1 MRILLY
7 SIFFLLFGWNVNGQI
22 VINEISY
29 NPPEVGTDSLEYIE
43 LYNAGDIAVDITGWH
58 FLAGVEDTFPSVVLA
73 PDEYFVTAV
82 SASAM
87 MNVFHINVHQWSAG
101 ALNNGGEKIV
111 LADAFNNPVDS
122 VLYDDADPWPV
133 EADGSGPSL
142 ELIDPFLDNNDGANW
157 QFSGGATG
165 VIIEGNEVKGTPGA
179 ENSGGGTAGPAVTVL
194 AENLQFIPQHV
205 VIPVGDSV
213 RWVNQEPVEHN
224 VNGSQGI
231 YPDNP
236 ESFFSGLP
244 APGPWQFDY
253 EFNIDGLYDYQCD
266 PHVFSGMTGTVA
278 VYDPNG
284 YTPFPLLHLRLTDGI
299 NGQHIFNGVPTVV
312 TGLVHGLNYNPSG
325 YSFYIVNENNV
336 GINVF
341 SFDPGTYVVNEGDEV
356 EIKGVIDQFNG
367 LLEIIPDE
375 INVLSTGN
383 PLVTPEFFVELGEIT
398 EGSHIALAPFTI
410 DSIIPDLSGFNVYVT
425 DEQGQPV
432 TIRVDFDS
440 GMTAVDVANANAVR
454 GIGSQFDNTFPYTS
468 GYQIFALEFLIVDGL
483 PLIGKDAILMY
494 PNPATNMISLRSDF
508 EMDLIEI
515 YSMEGKLI
523 KVLDSEGKNDL
534 MDISAIQQ
542 GLYTVKILTDGGVWS
557 SLVSIVK

>member
-1 MRILLY
+1 M
-7 SIFFLLFGWNVNGQI
+7 FTWNVDAQI

-29 NPPEVGTDSLEYIE
+29 NPPEANTDSLEYIE
-43 LYNAGDIAVDITGWH
+43 LYNAGDMAVDITGWH
-58 FLAGVEDTFPSVVLA
+58 FLLGVEDTFPSIVLA
-73 PDEYFVTAV
+73 PGEYFVTAFST
-82 SASAM
+82 SAI

-101 ALNNGGEKIV
+101 ALNNSGEKIV
-111 LADAFNNPVDS
+111 LADAFGNSIDS
-122 VLYDDADPWPV
+122 VLYDDADPWPS
-133 EADGSGPSL
+133 EADGNGPSL

-179 ENSGGGTAGPAVTVL
+179 ENSGGGIVGPAVTVL
-194 AENLQFIPQHV
+194 AENLQFNPQHA

-213 RWVNQEPVEHN
+213 RWINPEPVDHN
-224 VNGSQGI
+224 VNGDQGTF
-231 YPDNP
+231 PDNP

-244 APGPWQFDY
+244 APGPWQFDH
-253 EFNIDGLYDYQCD
+253 EFNTSGLYYYQCD

-278 VYDPNG
+278 VFDPNG
-284 YTPFPLLHLRLTDGI
+284 YTPFPMLHLRLTDG
-299 NGQHIFNGVPTVV
+299 NGQHIFYGVPTVV
-312 TGLVHGLNYNPSG
+312 TGVVHGLNYNPSG
-325 YSFYIVNENNV
+325 YSFYIVNENNI

-341 SFDPGTYVVNEGDEV
+341 SFNPGSYVVNEGDEV

-367 LLEIIPDE
+367 LLEITPDE

-383 PLVTPEFFVELGEIT
+383 PLVPPETFVELGELT

-410 DSIIPDLSGFNVYVT
+410 DSIVPDLSGFNVYVK
-425 DEQGQPV
+425 DDQGQPV

-440 GMTAVDVANANAVR
+440 GITAIDLANANAVR

-468 GYQIFALEFLIVDGL
+468 GYQIFALEFLTVDGL
-483 PLIGKDAILMY
+483 PMISKDAILML
-494 PNPATNMISLRSDF
+494 PNPATNMISFRSDF

-523 KVLDSEGKNDL
+523 KVSDSEGKNDL
-534 MDISAIQQ
+534 VDISAIQP
-542 GLYTVKILTDGGVWS
+542 GIYLVKIMTDEGVWS
-557 SLVSIVK
+557 SLLSIVK

>member
-1 MRILLY
+1 MRILFYPL
-7 SIFFLLFGWNVNGQI
+7 FFLLFAWNVNSQI

-29 NPPEVGTDSLEYIE
+29 NPPEANTDSLEYIE

-58 FLAGVEDTFPSVVLA
+58 FLLGVEDTLPSIILA
-73 PDEYFVTAV
+73 PGEYFVTAF

-87 MNVFHINVHQWSAG
+87 MNVFHVNVHQWSAG
-101 ALNNGGEKIV
+101 ALNNSGEKIV
-111 LADAFNNPVDS
+111 LADAFNNTIDS

-133 EADGSGPSL
+133 EADGNGPSL

-165 VIIEGNEVKGTPGA
+165 VIIEGNEVKGTPLA
-179 ENSGGGTAGPAVTVL
+179 ENSSGGTVGPAVTVL
-194 AENLQFIPQHV
+194 AENLLFNPQHV

-213 RWVNQEPVEHN
+213 RWINPEPVAHN
-224 VNGSQGI
+224 VNGTQATF
-231 YPDNP
+231 PDNP

-244 APGPWQFDY
+244 APGIWQFDH
-253 EFNIDGLYDYQCD
+253 EFNTEGLYNYQCD

-284 YTPFPLLHLRLTDGI
+284 YTPFPLLHLRLTDG
-299 NGQHIFNGVPTVV
+299 NGLNIFYGVPTVV
-312 TGLVHGLNYNPSG
+312 TGVVHGLNYNPSG

-383 PLVTPEFFVELGEIT
+383 PLVTPEFFVELGELT

-410 DSIIPDLSGFNVYVT
+410 DSIVPDLSGFNVYVK
-425 DEQGQPV
+425 DDQGQPV

-440 GMTAVDVANANAVR
+440 GMTADDVANANAVR

-468 GYQIFALEFLIVDGL
+468 GYQIFALEFLIIDGL
-483 PLIGKDAILMY
+483 PVISKDAITMH
-494 PNPATNMISLRSDF
+494 PNPASSMVSITSDF
-508 EMDLIEI
+508 EMNLIEI

-523 KVLDSEGKNDL
+523 KVADSERKNDIV
-534 MDISAIQQ
+534 DVSAIQP
-542 GLYTVKILTDGGVWS
+542 GLYLVKIMTDAGVWS